1 MAIPA
6 NIHTQLSGSA
16 IEWERIEFRESWQPE
31 DSLKTI
37 TAFASDIGNRG
48 GGYIVIGVAD
58 DNGRPKFP
66 PKGLSPAEI
75 AEIRQD
81 VLRKCKLIEPDYLS
95 VVAPADYDGSYQADL
110 LSPVPAGI
118 IVRIEVLPF
127 FPLPLLP
134 KRERLLIRENPF
146 TGSGK

>member
-6 NIHTQLSGSA
+6 NIHTLLSGSA

-66 PKGLSPAEI
+66 PK
-75 AEIRQD
+75 
-81 VLRKCKLIEPDYLS
+81 
-95 VVAPADYDGSYQADL
+95 
-110 LSPVPAGI
+110 
-118 IVRIEVLPF
+118 
-127 FPLPLLP
+127 
-134 KRERLLIRENPF
+134 
-146 TGSGK
+146 

>member
-1 MAIPA
+1 MARNKDCGQLLAIPA
-6 NIHTQLSGSA
+6 NIHTLLSGSA

-37 TAFASDIGNRG
+37 TAFASDIGSRG

-81 VLRKCKLIEPDYLS
+81 VLRKCKLIEPDYLP
-95 VVAPADYDGSYQADL
+95 VVAPADYDDHT
-110 LSPVPAGI
+110 
-118 IVRIEVLPF
+118 
-127 FPLPLLP
+127 
-134 KRERLLIRENPF
+134 RLICCLVSRR
-146 TGSGK
+146 G